1 MFSFDQIYRNKLIRM
16 DAEMQQIVWHL
27 DVGLSFL
34 KSVLSPSKLVI
45 WGPYFRHIFIILIYL
60 GDFHL
65 SGFK

>member
-1 MFSFDQIYRNKLIRM
+1 M